1 VIHKISRF
9 INLMKVVGAF
19 FVVIELDYRTDE
31 AILVTYPSLYCD
43 ISDISSAPQIH
54 VYVTKK
60 SGFLAIS
67 EFLGLFDF
75 RRSIID

>member
-1 VIHKISRF
+1 MIHKISRF

-31 AILVTYPSLYCD
+31 AILVTCPSLYCD

-67 EFLGLFDF
+67 EFLGLFNF